1 MSLFSLILEF
11 FCLYIF
17 NVQYEVDLAPVIGAV
32 NGEYVDISIEPGE
45 TLFNFGIGNGDLYL
59 MQSSYWGQPIKI
71 EILSVNFYLAY
82 IATIIT
88 ISIIVIITFSMIY
101 KLFKGFL
108 NNIQFL
114 GR

>member
-1 MSLFSLILEF
+1 MLIELIYEFFIKYIFGGFYSGRFYSGIYLAGVSDFESDYFETNFILIKFSDNFIFTDDLTTNYYNNGYFGVMTMGNYLSLI
-11 FCLYIF
+11 
-17 NVQYEVDLAPVIGAV
+17 A
-32 NGEYVDISIEPGE
+32 S
-45 TLFNFGIGNGDLYL
+45 
-59 MQSSYWGQPIKI
+59 
-71 EILSVNFYLAY
+71 
-82 IATIIT
+82 IIT